1 MKVEYPSALLVQWF
15 HHKTHVLSKGDES
28 SWQDYTNY
36 AVQSA
41 TTKRTFVATEKTNMV
56 IKSINAGSA
65 GINGRRMPQRG
76 KWAALGQRNT
86 LSALFA
92 GKQCMCITIES
103 TTSTT
108 PAQARNAA
116 TRFLCQSLQRSRLR
130 LCPNS
135 LERRIL
141 SGCAIRSM

>member
-1 MKVEYPSALLVQWF
+1 MKAENSSALLIQWF
-15 HHKTHVLSKGDES
+15 YHKHKLLPKGDES

-135 LERRIL
+135 LERRIS
-141 SGCAIRSM
+141 SGCVIRFM

>member
-1 MKVEYPSALLVQWF
+1 MKVEDPSALLVQWF

-116 TRFLCQSLQRSRLR
+116 TPFLYQSLQLFPLR
-130 LCPNS
+130 PCPSS
-135 LERRIL
+135 LERQIL